1 MKPCTSTH
9 ALSVYVQGIE
19 DAVIRPSDRQLEEE
33 EEERRLAEVERAQS
47 TTSVPSFRS
56 LNPAVKKIKLL
67 MLGDS
72 GVGKSSL
79 LFRWVEDTFNVS
91 LVGTIGVDFKVKRV
105 KIGDDEVHIQV
116 WDTAGQQKFHKITTA
131 YYRGAHGI
139 LLVYDVTSQRSL
151 QNISYWMDNIKQH
164 ASSKTS
170 VALIGNKVDMRE
182 STGTRARSIST
193 HDGQKAASD
202 CNVPY
207 FETSAKTGEGVE
219 FAFMS
224 VAHQVI
230 QTLYPEDKVNSESV
244 ADLSSS
250 PERRPRK
257 RISEKCIIS

>member
-1 MKPCTSTH
+1 
-9 ALSVYVQGIE
+9 L
-19 DAVIRPSDRQLEEE
+19 
-33 EEERRLAEVERAQS
+33 
-47 TTSVPSFRS
+47 
-56 LNPAVKKIKLL
+56 
-67 MLGDS
+67 LGDS

-105 KIGDDEVHIQV
+105 KIGDDEVHIQI

-164 ASSKTS
+164 SSNK
-170 VALIGNKVDMRE
+170 VNIALIGNKVDMRE

-193 HDGQKAASD
+193 HDGQKAAAD

-219 FAFMS
+219 HAFMS

-230 QTLYPEDKVNSESV
+230 QALFSDGKANSELPGEL
-244 ADLSSS
+244 AGS
-250 PERRPRK
+250 PDRRPRK
-257 RISEKCIIS
+257 RISEKCVIS